1 MKTLVLCFKKSE
13 IIKVGE
19 IEIERHFT
27 HSGKVVI
34 RAPESIQIQRIKR
47 DISGLG
53 NDRQKSKH
61 NRNFNRL
68 PKNKE
73 HS

>member
-1 MKTLVLCFKKSE
+1 MKTMVLQFKKSE
-13 IIKVGE
+13 IIKIGE
-19 IEIERHFT
+19 ITIEKHFT
-27 HSGKVVI
+27 ANNKVVI
-34 RAPESIQIQRIKR
+34 RAPEHIKIERIKR

-53 NDRQKSKH
+53 DNKQKSKH

-73 HS
+73 NI